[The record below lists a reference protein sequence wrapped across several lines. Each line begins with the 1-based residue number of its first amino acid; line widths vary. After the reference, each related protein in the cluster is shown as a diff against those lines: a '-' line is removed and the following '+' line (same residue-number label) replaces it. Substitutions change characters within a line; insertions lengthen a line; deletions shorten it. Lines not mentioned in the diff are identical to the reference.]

1 MRRAPPPS
9 ASQPRPSSLPVPD
22 VAISASTG
30 LAGGRGSQALP
41 DLRALETFVTV
52 CEAGSMAQAAKRLGI
67 TQSAVSQLIRVLEAN
82 YGITL
87 FDREV
92 RPARPTRAG
101 TRLLDMA
108 GDLLSSARAVSERL
122 RNAVRQD
129 HAQLRLG
136 CVDSFAATVGP
147 ALVHA
152 LSGSARE
159 LQLWSGLTPGL
170 NKQLVA
176 RELDLTIC
184 TEVPQEDPRITG
196 RLLFS
201 ESWVAVFPRGMA
213 PPPLAEARGLKPA
226 VMAIAGSHANTG
238 LPLIRYSQRS
248 LIGQQ
253 VERFL
258 RHIGMNAPR
267 RFEFDA
273 TDPMLSL
280 VAAGLGWAI
289 STPLCL
295 WQSRAWL
302 SEVDLL
308 AIPGAGLSRRDFY
321 LLCRE
326 EEWSSTADD
335 IASITRTAL
344 IHDTLPHIRSNMP
357 LLPEDAIVLPD
368 AAPPRSTI

>member
-1 MRRAPPPS
+1 LLYQSRFGYWAFTIAQIHHAQPFMSPPTLS
-9 ASQPRPSSLPVPD
+9 AN
-22 VAISASTG
+22 TG
-30 LAGGRGSQALP
+30 SGTGRGSSQALP
-41 DLRALETFVTV
+41 DLRALEVFVTV
-52 CEAGSMAQAAKRLGI
+52 CESGSMVLAAQRLGI
-67 TQSAVSQLIRVLEAN
+67 TQSAVSQLVRVLEAN
-82 YGITL
+82 YGVTL

-92 RPARPTRAG
+92 RPAQPTRAG
-101 TRLLDMA
+101 KLLLEMA
-108 GDLLSSARAVSERL
+108 DGLLSSARAVSEKL
-122 RNAVRQD
+122 RTAVRLD

-152 LSGSARE
+152 LSGSARQ

-170 NKQLVA
+170 NKQLLA
-176 RELDLTIC
+176 RELDLAIC
-184 TEVPQEDPRITG
+184 TEVPQDDPRITG

-201 ESWVAVFPRGMA
+201 ESWVAVFPRGAA
-213 PPPLAEARGLKPA
+213 PQPLAEARALKD
-226 VMAIAGSHANTG
+226 AGTAG

-258 RHIGMNAPR
+258 RHLGMDAPR

-302 SEVDLL
+302 GDVDLL

-326 EEWSSTADD
+326 EEWSLMADD
-335 IASITRTAL
+335 ISRITRTAL
-344 IHDTLPHIRSNMP
+344 SHDTLPRIHAAMP
-357 LLPEDAIVLPD
+357 LLAADAIVITEP
-368 AAPPRSTI
+368 AIPSTP